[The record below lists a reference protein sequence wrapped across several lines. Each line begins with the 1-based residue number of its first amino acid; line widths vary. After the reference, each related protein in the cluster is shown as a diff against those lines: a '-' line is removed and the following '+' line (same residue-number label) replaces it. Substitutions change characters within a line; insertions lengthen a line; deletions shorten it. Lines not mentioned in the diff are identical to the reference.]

1 MEEVLLF
8 ATVLLPIVTALVEL
22 IKKSINLPKNIVPLI
37 SLVVGLIIGAV
48 ATPFTDFDIVLRLW
62 AGGLAGLAGTGLFEL
77 VAKKRP
83 GQTKEG
89 VK

>member
-22 IKKSINLPKNIVPLI
+22 IKK
-37 SLVVGLIIGAV
+37 VVGLIIGAV